1 MRTGSAVRL
10 HAGSVVVAVAAAA
23 AAVAAL
29 MSGLPPQGAHAAGD
43 GEALLGTLQPL
54 SIAFPASVPSGGLV

>member
-1 MRTGSAVRL
+1 MRL

-23 AAVAAL
+23 FAVAAL

-54 SIAFPASVPSGGLV
+54 SIAFPACPSGGLV